1 MLAQKAGHVGI
12 LGGTFNPIHYGHIEL
27 GVQALEQFRLDKV
40 LVMPNNKPGYKDISN
55 EVTTDHRVNMIKL
68 AIDGIKGWSIL
79 ILSSDVPGSHTP
91 QIRLRPFMSYILTFT
106 GILSWA
112 GIPLCILTT
121 GTDLTSYQGMQRC
134 LSQQEVELLRI

>member
-68 AIDGIKGWSIL
+68 AIDGIKGL
-79 ILSSDVPGSHTP
+79 EYSDFELRRPGITYTSDTLEALHELYP
-91 QIRLRPFMSYILTFT
+91 DVHWYFIM
-106 GILSWA
+106 

>member
-55 EVTTDHRVNMIKL
+55 EVTTDHRVNRIKL
-68 AIDGIKGWSIL
+68 AIDGIKGL
-79 ILSSDVPGSHTP
+79 
-91 QIRLRPFMSYILTFT
+91 
-106 GILSWA
+106 
-112 GIPLCILTT
+112 
-121 GTDLTSYQGMQRC
+121 
-134 LSQQEVELLRI
+134 E